1 MTATLTA
8 TSTQPPGATVAVP
21 SLWRAGLSAGVVAGV
36 ATTAVAAVARALDV
50 GVVSTDAHP
59 IPVAGFAQLT
69 VFFTVVGIL
78 IAKAV
83 RRRAARPRATFQTT
97 ALALTA
103 ASFLPDVLLGTGVTS
118 KLTLM
123 LTHAVAAAIV
133 IPVLVRRL
141 PERHAG

>member
-1 MTATLTA
+1 MTATATLTT
-8 TSTQPPGATVAVP
+8 TSSESSVAAP
-21 SLWRAGLSAGVVAGV
+21 SLWRSGLSAGVVAGV
-36 ATTAVAAVARALDV
+36 ATTAIAAVASALDV

-78 IAKAV
+78 IAKSM

-103 ASFLPDVLLGTGVTS
+103 ASFVPDVLLGTDVTS

-133 IPVLVRRL
+133 IPVLVRRM
-141 PERHAG
+141 PEHNAR